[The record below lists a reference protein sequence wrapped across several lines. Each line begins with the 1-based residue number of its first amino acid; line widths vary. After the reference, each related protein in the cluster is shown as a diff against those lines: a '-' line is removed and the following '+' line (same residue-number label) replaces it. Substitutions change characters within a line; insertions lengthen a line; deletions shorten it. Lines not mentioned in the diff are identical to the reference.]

1 MINAVSA
8 LRRKSGLAVTY
19 ASLRCADG
27 FTAVMLM
34 GVVGLE

>member
-1 MINAVSA
+1 MPD
-8 LRRKSGLAVTY
+8 SGFFMAVTY

-34 GVVGLE
+34 GVVGLEY